1 VSCSPDTLLLTSIP
15 FPARRTVRRPICCAV
30 RRPNWSGFEGPSD
43 SHLCT
48 IPSDVCHVPP
58 PDAVNVPR
66 ACTGVWP
73 CVITV
78 ASTHRHRR
86 CANLCRGK
94 ELQRLHLT
102 QECCSVVVIL
112 LLTRKPH
119 GKPTTRSHEHN
130 THPFPL
136 QTGNGAACQSLT
148 FTYISTA
155 IQAAD
160 DQTILLLLEGLG
172 RPVFL

>member
-1 VSCSPDTLLLTSIP
+1 VCRLGLHPLLIE
-15 FPARRTVRRPICCAV
+15 ARRSGAERISGGLPRPMMYGKCSA
-30 RRPNWSGFEGPSD
+30 P
-43 SHLCT
+43 
-48 IPSDVCHVPP
+48 
-58 PDAVNVPR
+58 
-66 ACTGVWP
+66 CTGVWP

-112 LLTRKPH
+112 LLTRKPR
-119 GKPTTRSHEHN
+119 GKPSTRSHEHN

-136 QTGNGAACQSLT
+136 QTGNGAACQLLT

-160 DQTILLLLEGLG
+160 AQTILLLLEGLG
-172 RPVFL
+172 RPVFSD

>member
-1 VSCSPDTLLLTSIP
+1 MTVSVRVSVCRLGAQPREQRCERARCARGARVCRLGLHPLLIE
-15 FPARRTVRRPICCAV
+15 ARRSGAERISGGLPRPMMYGKCSA
-30 RRPNWSGFEGPSD
+30 P
-43 SHLCT
+43 
-48 IPSDVCHVPP
+48 
-58 PDAVNVPR
+58 
-66 ACTGVWP
+66 CTGVWP

-112 LLTRKPH
+112 LLTRKPR
-119 GKPTTRSHEHN
+119 GKPSTRSHEHN

-136 QTGNGAACQSLT
+136 QTGNGAACHVANIYLHLHRHPSRRRPNHP
-148 FTYISTA
+148 TA
-155 IQAAD
+155 
-160 DQTILLLLEGLG
+160 
-172 RPVFL
+172 P